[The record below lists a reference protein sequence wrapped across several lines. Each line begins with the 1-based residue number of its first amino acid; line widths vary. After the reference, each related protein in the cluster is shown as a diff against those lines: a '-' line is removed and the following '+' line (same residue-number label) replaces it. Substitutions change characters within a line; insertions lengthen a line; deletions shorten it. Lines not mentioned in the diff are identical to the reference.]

1 VHGGGSIHRAE
12 SLHLSKQ
19 NKKNLK
25 EIKIIIVQTVE
36 KIAYGKI
43 KLKKE
48 RKKKKSK
55 RESERDSK
63 RHTKRGEVKIKEK
76 ERRG

>member
-1 VHGGGSIHRAE
+1 
-12 SLHLSKQ
+12 
-19 NKKNLK
+19 LK

-48 RKKKKSK
+48 RK
-55 RESERDSK
+55 RNL
-63 RHTKRGEVKIKEK
+63 K
-76 ERRG
+76 ERVREIVKDTLREKRLR